1 MSEKIKPGKKYFA
14 DQLEG
19 EEVLYV
25 FRRHPI
31 VMRKGL
37 VMSLIF
43 PLLGVLP
50 TLFKPDLGFGWFFG
64 GMGAGF
70 LAGTL
75 VIFPYWV
82 GWHFSVFITTNQRF
96 IQITQKG
103 FFHRSVADLALNQ
116 IQSINYAIS
125 GIQETLLGFGTIM
138 MQTYVGDL
146 LLNDIHKPAHVQKKL
161 VSIFREQGIAP
172 SSYPGG
178 NINNE
183 EFAVEEVED

>member
-1 MSEKIKPGKKYFA
+1 MSKAIKPNKKYFS
-14 DQLEG
+14 DQLDG

-37 VMSLIF
+37 VISLLF

-50 TLFKPDLGFGWFFG
+50 TLFKPTLGFTWFF
-64 GMGAGF
+64 AGIGLGI
-70 LAGTL
+70 LAGGL
-75 VIFPYWV
+75 IIFPYWV
-82 GWHFSVFITTNQRF
+82 GWYFSVFITTNQRF

-103 FFHRSVADLALNQ
+103 FFHRSVADLSLNQ

-146 LLNDIHKPAHVQKKL
+146 ILNDIHKPAHIQKKL
-161 VSIFREQGIAP
+161 VSIFRDQGIVA
-172 SSYPGG
+172 SNYPGG

-183 EFAVEEVED
+183 EFEIEEIEN